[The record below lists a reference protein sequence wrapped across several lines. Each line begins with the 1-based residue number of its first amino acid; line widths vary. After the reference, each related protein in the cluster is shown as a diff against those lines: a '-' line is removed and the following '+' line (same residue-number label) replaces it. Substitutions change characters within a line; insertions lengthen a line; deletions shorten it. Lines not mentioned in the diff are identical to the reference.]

1 MSGSEHKELLTKVYE
16 YILRRADE
24 NYVPSVREICDE
36 FSMKSTSMA
45 HRYINELCQMGLIEK
60 QSNRNRALKI
70 VGRES
75 CSVPLVGVVTAGV
88 PITAIENIEG
98 YVQFPAKPG
107 EGDKL
112 FALRVQGD
120 SMKDAA
126 ILNGDIVIV
135 RKCSYAENGE
145 IVVALLGGCEAT
157 VKRFYKEENH
167 YRLQPEN
174 PIYQPIICD
183 QLALLGKVVGVL
195 RSY

>member
-1 MSGSEHKELLTKVYE
+1 MTEHKQLLTDIYE

-24 NYVPSVREICDE
+24 DYVPSVREICDQ
-36 FSMKSTSMA
+36 FGLKSTSMG
-45 HRYINELCQMGLIEK
+45 HRLISELCRMGLIEK
-60 QSNRNRALKI
+60 QENRNRALRI
-70 VGRES
+70 VGRDT
-75 CSVPLVGVVTAGV
+75 CSVPLVGVVTAGE

-98 YVQFPAKPG
+98 YVSFPAKPG
-107 EGDKL
+107 EEPGSL

-126 ILNGDIVIV
+126 ILNNDIVIV
-135 RKCSYAENGE
+135 RKCSYAENGD
-145 IVVALLGGCEAT
+145 IVVALLGGSQAT

-183 QLALLGKVVGVL
+183 HLELLGKVVGVV
-195 RSY
+195 RNY

>member
-1 MSGSEHKELLTKVYE
+1 MTEHRELLQKIYE

-24 NYVPSVREICDE
+24 DYVPSVREICDE
-36 FSMKSTSMA
+36 FHLKSTSMA
-45 HRYINELCQMGLIEK
+45 YRYINELCDMGLIQK
-60 QSNRNRALKI
+60 QENRNRAMKV
-70 VGRES
+70 VGRET
-75 CSVPLVGVVTAGV
+75 CSVPLVGVVTAGT

-107 EGDKL
+107 ESDKL
-112 FALRVQGD
+112 FALRVSGD

-135 RKCSYAENGE
+135 RKSSYADNGD
-145 IVVALLGGCEAT
+145 IVVALLGGSEAT

-174 PIYQPIICD
+174 AAYQPIICD
-183 QLALLGKVVGVL
+183 QLALLGKVVGII

>member
-1 MSGSEHKELLTKVYE
+1 MSEHRELLTKIYE

-36 FSMKSTSMA
+36 FELKSTSMA
-45 HRYINELCQMGLIEK
+45 HRIINELCQMGLIEK
-60 QSNRNRALKI
+60 QQNRNRALKV
-70 VGRES
+70 VGRET
-75 CSVPLVGVVTAGV
+75 CSVPLVGEVTAGI
-88 PITAIENIEG
+88 PITAIENITG

-107 EGDKL
+107 ETDKL
-112 FALRVQGD
+112 FALRVIGD

-157 VKRFYKEENH
+157 VKRFFKEENH

-183 QLALLGKVVGVL
+183 QLALLGKVVGVI

>member
-1 MSGSEHKELLTKVYE
+1 MSEHRELLGKIYE

-24 NYVPSVREICDE
+24 GDIPSVREVCGE
-36 FSMKSTSMA
+36 FGLSSTSVA

-60 QSNRNRALKI
+60 QENRNRALRI
-70 VGRES
+70 VGRS
-75 CSVPLVGVVTAGV
+75 ACSVPLVGVVTAGV

-107 EGDKL
+107 DSDKL
-112 FALRVQGD
+112 FALRVRGD

-126 ILNGDIVIV
+126 ILDNDIVIV
-135 RKCSYAENGE
+135 RKCSYAENGD
-145 IVVALLGGCEAT
+145 IVVALLGGSEAT

-183 QLALLGKVVGVL
+183 QLALLGKVVGVI

>member
-1 MSGSEHKELLTKVYE
+1 MSEHREMLTKIYE

-24 NYVPSVREICDE
+24 NYVPSVREICEE
-36 FSMKSTSMA
+36 FDLKSTSMA
-45 HRYINELCQMGLIEK
+45 YRYINELCQMGLIEK
-60 QSNRNRALKI
+60 QENRNRALKV
-70 VGRES
+70 VGRDT
-75 CSVPLVGVVTAGV
+75 CSVPLVGEVTAGT
-88 PITAIENIEG
+88 PIMAIENIEG
-98 YVQFPAKPG
+98 YVQFPVKPG
-107 EGDKL
+107 ESDKL
-112 FALRVQGD
+112 FALRVRGD

-126 ILNGDIVIV
+126 ILNNDIVIV

-183 QLALLGKVVGVL
+183 QLALLGKVVGVI

>member
-1 MSGSEHKELLTKVYE
+1 MSMSEHQELLTKIYE

-24 NYVPSVREICDE
+24 NYVPSVREICSE
-36 FSMKSTSMA
+36 FGLKSTSMA
-45 HRYINELCQMGLIEK
+45 HRCINELCSLGMIEK
-60 QSNRNRALKI
+60 QQSCNRALKI
-70 VGRES
+70 VGRNFR
-75 CSVPLVGVVTAGV
+75 SVPLVGVVTAGM

-98 YVQFPAKPG
+98 YVQFPAKEG
-107 EGDKL
+107 EDEKL

-126 ILNGDIVIV
+126 ILNNDIVIV
-135 RKCSYAENGE
+135 RKSCYADNGD
-145 IVVALLGGCEAT
+145 IVVALLGGSEAT

-183 QLALLGKVVGVL
+183 HLALLGKVIGVI